1 MKEYTHQQ
9 WLDELKSRFG
19 ENIMDWAFKCP
30 ACGKVST
37 IREFINAGAEIH
49 DSYQNCIGRFNG
61 KGRPYLDG
69 KGSYKDGCD
78 WAAYGL
84 FGTMNKGNIV
94 ISENGN
100 RIEVF
105 PMAEK
110 KEKAAY
116 ESDWK

>member
-9 WLDELKSRFG
+9 WMDELKSRFG

-37 IREFINAGAEIH
+37 IREFIDAGAEIH
-49 DSYQNCIGRFNG
+49 DSFQNCIGRFT
-61 KGRPYLDG
+61 G
-69 KGSYKDGCD
+69 KGSPQKGDSSGCD

-84 FGTMNKGNIV
+84 FGTMDKGDIV
-94 ISENGN
+94 ITRYGN
-100 RIEVF
+100 RMEVF

-110 KEKAAY
+110 KEVDPVIEACL
-116 ESDWK
+116 EDIS

>member
-1 MKEYTHQQ
+1 MKKYTYQQ

-37 IREFINAGAEIH
+37 IREFIDAGAEIH
-49 DSYQNCIGRFNG
+49 DSFQNCIGRFN
-61 KGRPYLDG
+61 
-69 KGSYKDGCD
+69 SKDGCD
-78 WAAYGL
+78 WASYGL
-84 FGTMNKGNIV
+84 FGTMDKGDIV
-94 ISENGN
+94 TTRYGN

-110 KEKAAY
+110 KEVDPVIEACL
-116 ESDWK
+116 EDIS